1 MEDFTYALL
10 IFIGIILFVG
20 ILLMGYVKAPPNM
33 VYIISGLKRKP
44 KYISG
49 KSTIKIPFLQRVD
62 KLSLAMLSV
71 DVKTSKTIPTA
82 DYINIMVDSVAVV
95 KIPNDEESIKKA
107 AENFLNRS
115 SEYINEMIV
124 SVLEGNLREII
135 GGMPLVNIMNDRK
148 AFAQMVQEN
157 AITDMARM
165 GLEIVSFNIQNI
177 DDAGIGVIDN
187 LGIANTV
194 AIQKS
199 AEISRAN
206 AEKEIAVAQANA
218 NLEAN
223 EAQVKSET
231 TIAERQNQLAIKKAE
246 LLKLENQKNAEAEAA
261 YSIAQEEQRKT
272 KESVTADA
280 NAVKAQREIDIR
292 RNVLIS
298 ERNNEEDAKLY
309 AAQKEAEAIK
319 AVAEANA
326 KAKKLEAEAEAA
338 KVEMV
343 GQAEADALLRKAEAM
358 KQYGEAAILESVLKA
373 YVEMSAN
380 IVKPLENIDS
390 ITLYGEGNQAKLVED
405 TTKSL
410 TQLDSGLKDALGIDI
425 KSMLGS
431 FLGTKLGVQ
440 SAIDEESVEK
450 HTPVKIVLD
459 DEVQD
464 VDTEN

>member
-358 KQYGEAAILESVLKA
+358 KQYGEAAVLETVLKA

-440 SAIDEESVEK
+440 SVIDEESAEK

-459 DEVQD
+459 DEIQD
-464 VDTEN
+464 TDKK